1 MKSMSLKQTGRYL
14 TCRYFIFLFLWYS
27 VAPLTVKAGLLLEPY
42 VGIMPTGKI
51 TDDDEDY
58 KHDKMPTVLGGRV
71 GYTKLGVNVG
81 IDYLMAQGIEFK
93 NVTQEY
99 DLSETGVFFGLDLPI
114 LFRAYMAYI
123 FNSNLEGTITK
134 YKKGD
139 GFKVGVGF
147 TGLPF
152 VSLNLELRNV
162 SYDEGTLS
170 GQAFQTDTDY
180 QSYMLSVS
188 LPLKL

>member
-1 MKSMSLKQTGRYL
+1 MISMNLKPLY
-14 TCRYFIFLFLWYS
+14 RYFFFLLLWCS
-27 VAPLTVKAGLLLEPY
+27 VAPLTLKAGLLLEPY

-58 KHDKMPTVLGGRV
+58 KHDKMPTVLGARV
-71 GYTKLGVNVG
+71 GYTKLGFNVG
-81 IDYLMAQGIEFK
+81 LDYMMAQGIEFK

-99 DLSETGVFFGLDLPI
+99 DLSETGIFVGLDLPI
-114 LFRAYMAYI
+114 LLRGYVGYI
-123 FNSNLEGTITK
+123 VNSNLEGSITK
-134 YKKGD
+134 YEKGN

-152 VSLNLELRNV
+152 VSLNLEMRNV
-162 SYDEGTLS
+162 SYDKVVIS
-170 GQAFQTDTDY
+170 GQKSDTDLDY
-180 QSYMLSVS
+180 QSYLLSVS